1 VKFGN
6 RVKCKD
12 KYHITEW
19 DRDTG
24 LVVAEFGGCK
34 IDYVTVYWIALK
46 LLTVEAIKDLELQH
60 SGW

>member
-1 VKFGN
+1 VKFGD

-12 KYHITEW
+12 KYHITKW

-24 LVVAEFGGCK
+24 LVVAERGGCST
-34 IDYVTVYWIALK
+34 DHVTVYWIAFK
-46 LLTVEAIKDLELQH
+46 LLTVEAINDLELQH